1 MGRDLIHR
9 RSLIVSACF
18 IAALSGRAQ
27 ADTSLTVEAGAGH
40 SDNITRTD
48 GGEVEETIATLGVD
62 LTWQA
67 ERPRLTADV
76 ALNADY
82 FEYLDDTFDSEVVG
96 AGNAEL
102 NFALVPDRFNWT
114 IEDHYGQQSNDPFS
128 PITPETREAVNFLST
143 GPDLLL
149 RFGAAGV
156 RLFGQYSMATYERSP
171 VDNERVLGGVSVG
184 RAGARGQGL
193 SFNAVQESV
202 TFDETPASDFD
213 RRSAYL
219 AYGISGARTELR
231 IEGGYTWL
239 EPEQGEESSAPRLLV
254 QVDRELTR
262 SSTLTLVLGSQ
273 LTDSSAALSSAVD
286 GPVPSGPTVTATADP
301 FENRTASLTWRFARR
316 RTSIAL
322 GADWDDEQYETQS
335 LLDRTRTSFDFAVDR
350 RLGSR
355 LSAGLNA
362 SLIDEQFDA
371 ADFDART
378 RELGASLSWQAGR
391 AIGLRLLVTRSDR
404 DTSTG
409 LGEYGE
415 NRAFLR
421 VFYIA
426 TRGTP
431 DGGAAP

>member
-1 MGRDLIHR
+1 MGRDLNHR
-9 RSLIVSACF
+9 RSIIVSACF
-18 IAALSGRAQ
+18 IAALCGRAH
-27 ADTSLTVEAGAGH
+27 ADTRLTVEAGAGH
-40 SDNITRTD
+40 SDNITRTE
-48 GGEVEETIATLGVD
+48 GEEVDETIASLGVD
-62 LTWQA
+62 LEWQA

-76 ALNADY
+76 NLNADY
-82 FEYLDDTFDSEVVG
+82 LEYLDDTFDSEVVG
-96 AGNAEL
+96 AGNALL
-102 NFALVPDRFNWT
+102 NFALVPERLNWT
-114 IEDHYGQQSNDPFS
+114 LEDHYGQQSNDPFS
-128 PITPETREAVNFLST
+128 PITPETRESVNYLST

-149 RFGAAGV
+149 RFGDAGV
-156 RLFGQYSMATYERSP
+156 RLFGQYSLATYERSP
-171 VDNERVLGGVSVG
+171 VDNERLVGGLSLG
-184 RAGARGQGL
+184 RAGVRGQGL

-202 TFDETPASDFD
+202 AFDDLPANDFD

-239 EPEQGEESSAPRLLV
+239 EPEQGEESGAPRVLV

-262 SSTLTLVLGSQ
+262 SSTLTLVLGTQ

-301 FENRTASLTWRFARR
+301 FENRNASLSWRFARR

-322 GADWDDEQYETQS
+322 GVDWDDEQYETQP
-335 LLDRTRTSFDFAVDR
+335 LLDRTRTSFDVALDR
-350 RLGSR
+350 RLGAR
-355 LSAGLNA
+355 LSAGLSA
-362 SLIDEQFDA
+362 SLIDEDFDA
-371 ADFDART
+371 ANFDART
-378 RELGASLSWQAGR
+378 RELAASLSWQAGR
-391 AIGLRLLVTRSDR
+391 AIGLRLVAERSSR

-415 NRAFLR
+415 NRVFLR